1 MDIANRKGVVYSLYK
16 TFHPKCFKTTNFDGL
31 RQGVS
36 LLYVFQISCQI
47 PNSDYAIDNV
57 LVMANLKPNVR
68 VLCFFN
74 VWTEKKNVCQKT
86 GDGMAFAGK

>member
-1 MDIANRKGVVYSLYK
+1 MDIVNRKGVVYSLYK
-16 TFHPKCFKTTNFDGL
+16 TFHPKCFKTKTTNFDGL

-57 LVMANLKPNVR
+57 LVMANLKSN
-68 VLCFFN
+68 
-74 VWTEKKNVCQKT
+74 
-86 GDGMAFAGK
+86 M